1 MGNSVDQVHGAV
13 DQQRPWVHGGA
24 RAARTL
30 GTAAPHRHV
39 ARECCGAQELT
50 GVGWGG
56 CGRARGRL
64 TRA

>member
-24 RAARTL
+24 RVARTL

-50 GVGWGG
+50 DVGWGG
-56 CGRARGRL
+56 
-64 TRA
+64 